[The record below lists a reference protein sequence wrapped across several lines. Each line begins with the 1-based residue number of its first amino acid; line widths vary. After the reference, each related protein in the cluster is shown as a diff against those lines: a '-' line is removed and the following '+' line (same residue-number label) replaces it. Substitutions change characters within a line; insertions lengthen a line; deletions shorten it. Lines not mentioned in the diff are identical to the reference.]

1 MRNPVF
7 PGECY
12 EWNLITISY
21 GKDDFWLSKKCERT
35 RTNKFDS
42 VNVYGTAKTK
52 NSSNIDKYIPF
63 IFDISKK
70 KFITLAYDRRKCSF
84 VIVRLC

>member
-1 MRNPVF
+1 
-7 PGECY
+7 
-12 EWNLITISY
+12 
-21 GKDDFWLSKKCERT
+21 
-35 RTNKFDS
+35 
-42 VNVYGTAKTK
+42 VNVYSTAETK

-70 KFITLAYDRRKCSF
+70 KFITLAYDCRKCSF